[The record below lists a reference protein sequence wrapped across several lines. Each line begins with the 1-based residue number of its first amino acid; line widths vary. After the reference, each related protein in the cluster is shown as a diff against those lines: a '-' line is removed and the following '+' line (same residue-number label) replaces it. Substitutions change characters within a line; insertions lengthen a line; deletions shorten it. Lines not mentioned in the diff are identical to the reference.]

1 MGDKKVK
8 RNIQGILKEDYKKWK
23 NKEYIFTRVEGIYKA
38 KTFGQTIYDVLALA
52 EMLLSLGLKNENIA
66 VYGENSYEW
75 MVADLAIMGYVGTN
89 VAIDKEWDENSVS
102 NALKRTDVKCLIYSK
117 NKKDIIDKLK
127 TKYDIIYIC
136 IQENFPDLFAKGY
149 KVLEKKED
157 FFDFDEREDDKM
169 CKIVFSSGTTSLP
182 KASML
187 TQKSILCGWDNL
199 YKRAAMND
207 TDICYLFLPLHHTYA
222 GLCNFLFST
231 ISGKQIY
238 LCSDTKK
245 IAEELQIIKPTVF
258 CAVPLI
264 YERFS
269 KIADQT
275 GHDLKSLFGGNIK
288 YMFSGGAYF
297 DENIRKQYKQA
308 GLNMMEAYALTE
320 TSSIFSIQYSNS
332 PNVKSVGTIFE
343 NIDVKV
349 INPDENGC
357 GELAVKGDNVCL
369 GYYGNEKA
377 TREAFDKDGYFHT
390 GDLGYID
397 KDNELYLIGRKKR
410 MIITGNGENVDPEE
424 IEQLI
429 LDYSEVNKVKVYE
442 DGGIIKASIYIS
454 GDDDGKTIIENV
466 NKLLPKYKQLR
477 EYNVLRDSIDTRLK

>member
-1 MGDKKVK
+1 
-8 RNIQGILKEDYKKWK
+8 
-23 NKEYIFTRVEGIYKA
+23 
-38 KTFGQTIYDVLALA
+38 
-52 EMLLSLGLKNENIA
+52 
-66 VYGENSYEW
+66 
-75 MVADLAIMGYVGTN
+75 
-89 VAIDKEWDENSVS
+89 
-102 NALKRTDVKCLIYSK
+102 LIYSK

-245 IAEELQIIKPTVF
+245 IVEELQIIKPTVF

-288 YMFSGGAYF
+288 YLFSGGAYF

>member
-1 MGDKKVK
+1 MN
-8 RNIQGILKEDYKKWK
+8 RTIQEILKEDFEKWK
-23 NKEYIFTRVEGIYKA
+23 DREYIFTRINGIYRA

-52 EMLLSLGLKNENIA
+52 EMLLAFALHNENIA

-75 MVADLAIMGYVGTN
+75 MVADLAIMAYVGTN
-89 VAIDKEWDENSVS
+89 VAIDKEWEEKSID

-117 NKKDIIDKLK
+117 DKERIIDTLK
-127 TKYDIIYIC
+127 TKNDIIYIC
-136 IQENFPDLFAKGY
+136 MQDDFPDLLAKGY
-149 KVLEKKED
+149 RLLKNKD
-157 FFDFDEREDDKM
+157 DIFDFDERKYDKM
-169 CKIVFSSGTTSLP
+169 CKIVFSSGTTSVP

-187 TQKSILCGWDNL
+187 TQRNILCGWDNL
-199 YKRAAMND
+199 YKRAPINEN
-207 TDICYLFLPLHHTYA
+207 DICYLFLPLHHTYA
-222 GLCNFLFST
+222 GLCNFLYST
-231 ISGKQIY
+231 ISGMKIY

-245 IAEELQIIKPTVF
+245 IGEELQIVKPTVF

-269 KIADQT
+269 KIASQT
-275 GHDLKSLFGGNIK
+275 GKDLKTLFGGNIK

-297 DENIRKQYKQA
+297 DENIRRQYKQA

-349 INPDENGC
+349 INSDENGC
-357 GELAVKGDNVCL
+357 GELVVKGDNVCL

-377 TREAFDKDGYFHT
+377 TKEAFDKDGYFHT

-397 KDNELYLIGRKKR
+397 EDNELYLIGRKKR
-410 MIITGNGENVDPEE
+410 MIITGNGENINPEE

-429 LDYSEVNKVKVYE
+429 LENFKVTKVKVYE
-442 DGGIIKASIYIS
+442 DGGIIKATMYVSSDI
-454 GDDDGKTIIENV
+454 DGKTVLKNI
-466 NKLLPKYKQLR
+466 NKLLPKYKQIR
-477 EYNVLRDSIDTRLK
+477 EYDIIRDSIDTRLK